1 MSDMKENFSMRH
13 GWVWIWIIWVMA
25 MLPACSK
32 SEPNSPEKLQ
42 APAATSAA
50 VEAADARPAAPA
62 PQAPLPAAIV
72 AFRERRDACDHFR
85 GEDAYDAKRAAFL
98 SAEIAKACA
107 GTDKA
112 LEDLR
117 QRHAGNARA
126 LAALKD
132 YEDKVE

>member
-1 MSDMKENFSMRH
+1 MSGMKENFRCGTAGYGFGSCGSWQRM
-13 GWVWIWIIWVMA
+13 
-25 MLPACSK
+25 PACSE
-32 SEPNSPEKLQ
+32 SERDSPSKPQ
-42 APAATSAA
+42 APASTSAA
-50 VEAADARPAAPA
+50 AEATNARPAAPA
-62 PQAPLPAAIV
+62 AQAPLPAAIV

-85 GEDAYDAKRAAFL
+85 GEDAYDPKRAAFL

-112 LEDLR
+112 LAELR
-117 QRHAGNARA
+117 QRHAGDARA